1 MLQIKQLSK
10 RFNDQLVLNNIN
22 MHIPKGA
29 IIGLTGT
36 SGSGK
41 STLLRCIQNLES
53 YEQGTIELEGTC
65 GFIFQDFQLFPH
77 LRVLENLSYAPR
89 LHKKIEVAQKALQ
102 LLTTLG
108 LQEKQNAYPHQLSGG
123 QKQRV
128 ALARSLMM
136 EPDLLLCDEPT
147 SGLDI
152 QSTQQVIKLLT
163 TVASMGVSLL
173 ISSHDISFLNQI
185 TESVVLLHKGKV
197 VRNFKTKDNHLSTD
211 IEKFYSEV
219 R

>member
-29 IIGLTGT
+29 IIGLTGP

>member
-1 MLQIKQLSK
+1 M
-10 RFNDQLVLNNIN
+10 
-22 MHIPKGA
+22 
-29 IIGLTGT
+29 
-36 SGSGK
+36 
-41 STLLRCIQNLES
+41 
-53 YEQGTIELEGTC
+53 
-65 GFIFQDFQLFPH
+65 
-77 LRVLENLSYAPR
+77 
-89 LHKKIEVAQKALQ
+89 AQKALQ
-102 LLTTLG
+102 LLTTLW